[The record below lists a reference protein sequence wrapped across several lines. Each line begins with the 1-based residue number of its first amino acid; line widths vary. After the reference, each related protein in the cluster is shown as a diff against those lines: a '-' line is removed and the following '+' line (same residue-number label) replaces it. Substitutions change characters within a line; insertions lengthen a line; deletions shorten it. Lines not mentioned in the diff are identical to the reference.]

1 MTKAQHGNKESKKQ
15 PAMTLKEKRTAK
27 KSKKNA
33 KVAVPQPLVAR

>member
-15 PAMTLKEKRTAK
+15 PNMSLKEKRMAK

-33 KVAVPQPLVAR
+33 KEVVQPVAVR